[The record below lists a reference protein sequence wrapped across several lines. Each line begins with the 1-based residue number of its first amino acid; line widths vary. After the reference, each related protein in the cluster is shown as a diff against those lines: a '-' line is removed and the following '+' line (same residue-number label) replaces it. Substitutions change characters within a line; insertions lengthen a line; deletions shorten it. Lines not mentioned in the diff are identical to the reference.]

1 MKKCLLTLTLILM
14 TVALAMAQR
23 TISGSVTDAEGEP
36 LIGANVVVKGTTIG
50 TVTDLDGNYNL
61 NVPDGAETIV
71 ISYTG
76 FGSQEMA
83 IGASNLMDV
92 SLSEGVLLESAIV
105 TALGIE
111 RDEKSIGYA
120 TQQVDG
126 TDLIETREVNI
137 VNSLQGKIA
146 GVQIQGS
153 PSTLGGSS
161 RITIRGSSSFLGNN
175 QPLFVVDGVPIDN
188 RDFSTN
194 RQSRGF
200 NEEFGGPGVAY
211 DYGNPA
217 QDIDPESIESM
228 QVLKGTAATA
238 LYGQRGANGV
248 ILITTKNGSG
258 QRKGLGVSVN
268 SSFSID
274 RVANLIPHQQEYG
287 GGGTNSATS
296 HGFFEVNQDGTTYLT
311 PQYSKDGSWGPKYDP
326 NVMVRHWDSWDPDA
340 ANYKEVRPWVAPGS
354 GYEDFFETGQTLQNG
369 IALSG
374 ANDLGSFRLGYT
386 NLNQKG
392 TMPNGEL
399 DRNSIT
405 FNSAY
410 QIHDRINVGLSGN
423 YVRTD
428 AENRNITGYNNGNPM
443 QAFTQW
449 WQTQLDLDRLSSDT
463 KIDGS
468 QYTWNPV
475 GPIVDADGN
484 LIGFDDSPNFF
495 DNPYWVRNN
504 YLQEDTRN
512 RLFGNAN
519 ITIDLLEGLSFTGR
533 AGTDFYQFNLREG
546 IPIASVETSYYGE
559 TDRRFQ
565 ETNLEARLNYYK
577 NFNRVTFQGVVGTN
591 RMRQFSKRNKAAT
604 SGGMA
609 LEGFY
614 NVSNSVGSQIV
625 ETLEREK
632 GINSVFGLASFGF
645 DNWLYLDLAA
655 RNDWSSTLPEDN
667 NSYFY
672 PSASISAVISE
683 LPFLSGN
690 NVLSFAKIRASYAQ
704 AGNDADEHSI
714 ATTFAPLVPNY
725 NGAPRYEVPVTQN
738 NPDLKPELTSEYE
751 VGLDLRFLQG
761 RFGLDLAYF
770 DRTTEDQIFRVSS
783 SSATGYNSRLL
794 NAGEMRNHGL
804 EIQASVIPVQT
815 KDFQLELVFNAAKI
829 NNEVVSLAEGVDNIS
844 RGGTWAAELRI
855 AEGDSYMGVYGQ
867 DYIRENYEEDAD
879 GNIIR
884 NDGRRV
890 VDENGYYMTTSQR
903 VFLGSA
909 IADWTGG
916 FGLNVN
922 YKGLF
927 AGALFDFQ
935 KGGVIHSTSLQW
947 AAYSG
952 MLPNTVSRN
961 GESDIRAN
969 GLLLEGVKA
978 DGSENDIVIQDVQA
992 YYQGTFGFAAPN
1004 VYDASFVKLRDVR
1017 IGYRIPDRV
1026 FGNSSIGGMTVTLYG
1041 RNLAILSSDIPYID
1055 PQIVTS
1061 SGNDQGLENAQ
1072 VPSTRSYGINLSFN
1086 F

>member
-1 MKKCLLTLTLILM
+1 MTLGLIVF
-14 TVALAMAQR
+14 TVGFMLAQR
-23 TISGSVTDAEGEP
+23 TISGTVTDESGEP
-36 LIGANVVVKGTTIG
+36 LIGANVVAKGTTVG
-50 TVTDLDGNYNL
+50 TVTGLDGGFEL
-61 NVPDGAETIV
+61 NVPEGVNTLV
-71 ISYTG
+71 FSYTG
-76 FGSQEMA
+76 YGTQEFEL
-83 IGASNLMDV
+83 GASNMMDV
-92 SLSEGVLLESAIV
+92 TLTEGLTLESAVV
-105 TALGIE
+105 TALGIK
-111 RDEKSIGYA
+111 RDEKALGYA

-126 TDLIETREVNI
+126 AEIIETREVNL

-161 RITIRGSSSFLGNN
+161 RITIRGASSFLGNN

-188 RDFSTN
+188 SNFATN

-211 DYGNPA
+211 DYGNTA

-228 QVLKGTAATA
+228 QVLKGAAATA

-248 ILITTKNGSG
+248 ILITTKDGSG
-258 QRKGLGVSVN
+258 QKGKGLGIQVN
-268 SSFSID
+268 SSISFD
-274 RVANLIPHQQEYG
+274 EVNNLIPHQQEYG
-287 GGGTNSATS
+287 GGATNPNTT
-296 HGFFEVNQDGTTYLT
+296 HGFYEVIQDGTTYLT

-326 NVMVRHWDSWDPDA
+326 NTQVRHWDSWDPDSD
-340 ANYKEVRPWVAPGS
+340 NYKETRPWDAPS
-354 GYEDFFETGQTLQNG
+354 AGYEEFFEIGQTLQNS
-369 IALSG
+369 ISLSG

-399 DRNSIT
+399 NRNAIT
-405 FNSAY
+405 FNSGY
-410 QIHDRINVGLSGN
+410 QIHDRIRVGLVGN
-423 YVRTD
+423 YIRTD

-449 WQTQLDLDRLSSDT
+449 WQTQLDLDRLKNDVRE
-463 KIDGS
+463 DGS
-468 QYTWNPV
+468 QQTWNAV
-475 GPIVDADGN
+475 GPIVDADGK
-484 LIGFDDSPNFF
+484 LIEYDTDPNFF

-512 RLFGNAN
+512 RFFGNAN
-519 ITIDLLEGLSFTGR
+519 VTIDLLEGLSLTGR
-533 AGTDFYQFNLREG
+533 AGTDFYQFDLREG

-565 ETNLEARLNYYK
+565 ETNLEARLNYNK
-577 NFNRVTFQGVVGTN
+577 DFNNISFQGALGVN
-591 RMRQFSKRNKAAT
+591 RMRQYQHENRSRT
-604 SGGMA
+604 SGGIA

-614 NVSNSVGSQIV
+614 NVSNSVGSQLV
-625 ETLEREK
+625 STTEEEW
-632 GINSVFGLASFGF
+632 GINSVFGIASFGF
-645 DNWLYLDLAA
+645 NNWFYVDLAA
-655 RNDWSSTLPEDN
+655 RNDWSSTLPADN

-672 PSASISAVISE
+672 PSASLSAVLTE

-690 NVLSFAKIRASYAQ
+690 NILSFAKIRASYAQ
-704 AGNDADEHSI
+704 VGNDANPYSL
-714 ATTFAPLVPNY
+714 TNTFAPLTPNY
-725 NGAPRYEVPVTQN
+725 NGSPRYEVPGTLN
-738 NPDLKPELTSEYE
+738 NSELKPELTSEYE
-751 VGLDLRFLQG
+751 FGVDLRFLNG
-761 RFGLDLAYF
+761 RLGIDAAYF
-770 DRTTEDQIFRVSS
+770 DRTTENQIFSVPSS
-783 SSATGYNSRLL
+783 AATGYNSRFL
-794 NAGEMRNHGL
+794 NAGEMRNSGVEL
-804 EIQASVIPVQT
+804 QITGTPIQT
-815 KDFQLELVFNAAKI
+815 NDFRLDLYVNAAQI
-829 NNEVVSLAEGVDNIS
+829 NNEVVELIDGVDNIG

-855 AEGDSYMGVYGQ
+855 AEGESYMGVYGQ

-890 VDENGYYMTTSQR
+890 VDENGYYKTTSQR

-916 FGLNVN
+916 FGMNIS

-927 AGALFDFQ
+927 AGAALDFQ
-935 KGGVIHSTSLQW
+935 KGGIIHSTSLQW

-952 MLPNTVSRN
+952 MLPITVSRN
-961 GESDIRAN
+961 GEDDIRAN
-969 GLLLEGVKA
+969 GLVLDGVKE
-978 DGSENDIVIQDVQA
+978 DGSENDIVIDDVQT
-992 YYQGTFGFAAPN
+992 YYQSTFGFAAPN

-1017 IGYRIPDRV
+1017 IGYRVPDKV
-1026 FGNSSIGGMTVTLYG
+1026 FGSTPFNGMTITLYG
-1041 RNLAILSSDIPYID
+1041 RNLAILSSDLPHLD
-1055 PQIVTS
+1055 PQLVTS

-1072 VPSTRSYGINLSFN
+1072 VPSTRSYGVNLTFN